1 MRRPLAKRAKMKRAE
16 VRQAVHD
23 FISRLLDG
31 NDGFAD
37 NVSLQE
43 LGLDKQ
49 DIEDLIFHLEDQ
61 FGLTAFT
68 HEEDQMLKAANSAN
82 DLSRFLLKISRH

>member
-1 MRRPLAKRAKMKRAE
+1 MKRAE
-16 VRQAVHD
+16 VRQVVHD
-23 FISRLLDG
+23 FISRQLDG
-31 NDGFAD
+31 HRDFAD
-37 NVSLQE
+37 DVSLQA

-68 HEEDQMLKAANSAN
+68 HEEDQLLKTVSSAN
-82 DLSRFLLKISRH
+82 DLSRFLQQIARH

>member
-1 MRRPLAKRAKMKRAE
+1 MNRAE

-31 NDGFAD
+31 NDGFSD
-37 NVSLQE
+37 DLSLQA

-49 DIEDLIFHLEDQ
+49 DIEDLIFHLEDE
-61 FGLTAFT
+61 FGVTAFT

-82 DLSRFLLKISRH
+82 DLSRFLLKISQR

>member
-37 NVSLQE
+37 DVSLQE

>member
-1 MRRPLAKRAKMKRAE
+1 MKRAE
-16 VRQAVHD
+16 VRQTVHD
-23 FISRLLDG
+23 FISRLLES
-31 NDGFAD
+31 NERFAD
-37 NVSLQE
+37 DANLRT

-49 DIEDLIFHLEDQ
+49 DIEDLIFHLEDE

-82 DLSRFLLKISRH
+82 DLSRFLLRIAQH

>member
-1 MRRPLAKRAKMKRAE
+1 MKRAE
-16 VRQAVHD
+16 VRQVVHD
-23 FISRLLDG
+23 FISRQLDG
-31 NDGFAD
+31 NRDFAD
-37 NVSLQE
+37 DVSLQA

-68 HEEDQMLKAANSAN
+68 HEEDQLLKTASSAN
-82 DLSRFLLKISRH
+82 DLSRFLQQIARH

>member
-1 MRRPLAKRAKMKRAE
+1 MKRAE
-16 VRQAVHD
+16 VRQTVHD
-23 FISRLLDG
+23 FISRLLEG
-31 NDGFAD
+31 NERFAD
-37 NVSLQE
+37 DASLRT

-49 DIEDLIFHLEDQ
+49 DIEDLIFHLEDE

-82 DLSRFLLKISRH
+82 DLSRFLLRIAQH

>member
-1 MRRPLAKRAKMKRAE
+1 MKRAE

-37 NVSLQE
+37 DVSLQE

-68 HEEDQMLKAANSAN
+68 HEEDQMLKTANSAN

>member
-1 MRRPLAKRAKMKRAE
+1 MKRAE
-16 VRQAVHD
+16 VRQTVHD
-23 FISRLLDG
+23 FISRLLEG
-31 NDGFAD
+31 NGRFAD
-37 NVSLQE
+37 DASLRT

-49 DIEDLIFHLEDQ
+49 DIEDLIFHLEDE

-82 DLSRFLLKISRH
+82 DLSRFLLRIAQH

>member
-1 MRRPLAKRAKMKRAE
+1 MKRAE
-16 VRQAVHD
+16 VRQVVHD
-23 FISRLLDG
+23 FISRQLDG
-31 NDGFAD
+31 NHDFAD
-37 NVSLQE
+37 DVSLQA

-68 HEEDQMLKAANSAN
+68 HEEDQLLKTASSAN
-82 DLSRFLLKISRH
+82 DLSRFLQQIARH

>member
-1 MRRPLAKRAKMKRAE
+1 MKRAE

-37 NVSLQE
+37 DVSLQE

-61 FGLTAFT
+61 FGLTTFT

>member
-1 MRRPLAKRAKMKRAE
+1 MKRAE
-16 VRQAVHD
+16 VRQVVHD
-23 FISRLLDG
+23 FISRQLDG
-31 NDGFAD
+31 NRDFAD
-37 NVSLQE
+37 DVSLQA

-68 HEEDQMLKAANSAN
+68 HEEDQLLKTASSAN
-82 DLSRFLLKISRH
+82 DLSRFLQQIARN

>member
-1 MRRPLAKRAKMKRAE
+1 MKRAE
-16 VRQAVHD
+16 VRQTVHD

-31 NDGFAD
+31 NDRFAD
-37 NVSLQE
+37 NMSLLA

-49 DIEDLIFHLEDQ
+49 DIEDLIFHLEDE

-68 HEEDQMLKAANSAN
+68 HEEDQLLKAANTAN
-82 DLSRFLLKISRH
+82 DLSRFLLMISRH